1 MTKSKYTEY
10 QRTVNKQ
17 LRESAKILK
26 KQGLID
32 SNYNIRNI
40 DFTDKKIKRLI
51 NKYPDIISG
60 AIKTIKLS
68 AKKTKY
74 YKEQGYNVIKGRVA
88 VAVSAGD
95 KVYKTGDEFRIKT
108 TGEGGSIIRY
118 DAGFDSKN
126 LNKWET
132 QIRQKFKKLKKN
144 EVLSFQYFG
153 TNSYASFANADL
165 MISYLNRYPLYDITD
180 KNIDK
185 ISEIISNV
193 TIFKLDRDVSQ
204 RNVPFISKA
213 KKYTKK
219 EYYEIKKAEKAE
231 ERKKNPPKK
240 KEYDPRVI
248 DYQNKLRREKRKNNP
263 ETDPVKIEATRI
275 KNKLAAKKYRL
286 KIKGK

>member
-1 MTKSKYTEY
+1 M
-10 QRTVNKQ
+10 
-17 LRESAKILK
+17 
-26 KQGLID
+26 
-32 SNYNIRNI
+32 
-40 DFTDKKIKRLI
+40 
-51 NKYPDIISG
+51 
-60 AIKTIKLS
+60 
-68 AKKTKY
+68 
-74 YKEQGYNVIKGRVA
+74 
-88 VAVSAGD
+88 
-95 KVYKTGDEFRIKT
+95 
-108 TGEGGSIIRY
+108 
-118 DAGFDSKN
+118 
-126 LNKWET
+126 
-132 QIRQKFKKLKKN
+132 
-144 EVLSFQYFG
+144 LSFQYFG